1 MENQDMF
8 DACRDAIEEFT
19 GKKFDDGSWHA
30 LDTISI
36 YHYAHRNEDD
46 YVFWITDKELHFENS
61 AIELD
66 IPLNDMSFIEN
77 YHEYLM
83 IGTNNCNMKSSIIR
97 IKKLV
102 DN

>member
-19 GKKFDDGSWHA
+19 GKKFDDESWHA

-36 YHYAHRNEDD
+36 YHYAHRQEDD
-46 YVFWITDKELHFENS
+46 YVFWLNNEKLHFENN
-61 AIELD
+61 AMELD
-66 IPLNDMSFIEN
+66 IPLDAISFIED
-77 YHEYLM
+77 YHEYKKNTKTS
-83 IGTNNCNMKSSIIR
+83 GHGNSIIR